1 MHRGISKDGVFM
13 MRRSGSTA
21 QWGPEEQPLLEAHDR
36 GRGTRRHHHR
46 VVSHS
51 LVAGAAAVSGFI
63 LGVEI
68 HESTAPI
75 SATSPVAVTATT
87 TMTAISTIMT
97 PGPTVT
103 MTVEPT
109 AKVTS
114 VEPQPPE
121 AQNQAKPVQPPAP
134 ATQPAQ
140 QVYYKNCAEVRAA
153 GMAPILAGQ
162 PGYRSALD
170 RDGDGVACE

>member
-68 HESTAPI
+68 QESTAPT

-103 MTVEPT
+103 MTIEPT
-109 AKVTS
+109 AEVAS
-114 VEPQPPE
+114 VEQQPPE
-121 AQNQAKPVQPPAP
+121 PQNQAKPVQPPVP
-134 ATQPAQ
+134 ATQPA

>member
-1 MHRGISKDGVFM
+1 M
-13 MRRSGSTA
+13 
-21 QWGPEEQPLLEAHDR
+21 LEAHDR

-68 HESTAPI
+68 QESTAPT

-97 PGPTVT
+97 PGPMVT
-103 MTVEPT
+103 MTIEPT
-109 AKVTS
+109 AEVASEPTAEVAS
-114 VEPQPPE
+114 VEQQPPE
-121 AQNQAKPVQPPAP
+121 PQNQAKPVQPPVP
-134 ATQPAQ
+134 ATQPA